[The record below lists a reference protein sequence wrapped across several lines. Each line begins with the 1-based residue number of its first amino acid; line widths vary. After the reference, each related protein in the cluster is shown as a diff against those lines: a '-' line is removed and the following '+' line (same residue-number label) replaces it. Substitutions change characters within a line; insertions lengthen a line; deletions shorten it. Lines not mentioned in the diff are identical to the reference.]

1 VADITSN
8 LVVDYRFLETSGT
21 SVLDYS
27 GGNRTAT
34 WTGDTNVIPVTGPY
48 TSLPGF
54 AFSSTKY
61 LTMPAL
67 AAQLGN
73 NCSLTWWQKRTTATP
88 VGGTE
93 TTTAGF
99 GNFGAVLPGH
109 GAHIPWSDSVAYLNF
124 ARASNNTTSSRY
136 TAGSMPGG
144 TTRTNWNFYAITQA
158 VGANGF
164 KFYENN
170 VLVSQGTGITPYW
183 DDDLWNLGRSTD
195 GTNNWYFAGSMANP
209 RIYARTLS
217 TDDLTLL
224 MAFDGNDSIPQVI
237 FF

>member
-1 VADITSN
+1 
-8 LVVDYRFLETSGT
+8 
-21 SVLDYS
+21 
-27 GGNRTAT
+27 
-34 WTGDTNVIPVTGPY
+34 
-48 TSLPGF
+48 
-54 AFSSTKY
+54 
-61 LTMPAL
+61 
-67 AAQLGN
+67 
-73 NCSLTWWQKRTTATP
+73 
-88 VGGTE
+88 
-93 TTTAGF
+93 
-99 GNFGAVLPGH
+99 
-109 GAHIPWSDSVAYLNF
+109 
-124 ARASNNTTSSRY
+124 
-136 TAGSMPGG
+136 MPGG